1 MKDFEQNHGYP
12 EGKTHY
18 ARWDIREEHPINI
31 GRNLFGVASCMAFF
45 KIIFQF
51 EIHYKFG
58 PILFC
63 IKQVRSNIFRQR
75 TFTFSSLFTHQMNT
89 YLLAKII
96 YQQVVWDIAAIVGLY
111 LITMFSFCVGLVS
124 IFGLYHG
131 DATKFSGFEQTFKTL
146 FWIIFDPGSFISFR
160 YCFQNIFIIKLD
172 LNFLKNISS
181 YF

>member
-75 TFTFSSLFTHQMNT
+75 TFTFSSLIHSSDEYIFACKN
-89 YLLAKII
+89 YLSIGGVG
-96 YQQVVWDIAAIVGLY
+96 YCSDCWIVSNHHVFL
-111 LITMFSFCVGLVS
+111 LRWPC
-124 IFGLYHG
+124 
-131 DATKFSGFEQTFKTL
+131 
-146 FWIIFDPGSFISFR
+146 
-160 YCFQNIFIIKLD
+160 
-172 LNFLKNISS
+172 LNFWALPWRRNKILWIRANI
-181 YF
+181 

>member
-1 MKDFEQNHGYP
+1 MRDFEQKHGYP

-63 IKQVRSNIFRQR
+63 IKQVNVYLVHKSTQVLVADEMHTYFAYTNDLFIGSVGYCSDCWIVSNHHVF
-75 TFTFSSLFTHQMNT
+75 
-89 YLLAKII
+89 LLR
-96 YQQVVWDIAAIVGLY
+96 WP
-111 LITMFSFCVGLVS
+111 C
-124 IFGLYHG
+124 
-131 DATKFSGFEQTFKTL
+131 
-146 FWIIFDPGSFISFR
+146 
-160 YCFQNIFIIKLD
+160 
-172 LNFLKNISS
+172 LNFRALPWRCNKILWI
-181 YF
+181 

>member
-1 MKDFEQNHGYP
+1 MLFTTRQRNIIFNAYIHIKNLSLYILLQYIGYEVVLKQEMKDLESKNGYP

-63 IKQVRSNIFRQR
+63 IKQVCQIFWRI
-75 TFTFSSLFTHQMNT
+75 
-89 YLLAKII
+89 YLHK
-96 YQQVVWDIAAIVGLY
+96 LY
-111 LITMFSFCVGLVS
+111 YIQYTQIS
-124 IFGLYHG
+124 IPCRFVYR
-131 DATKFSGFEQTFKTL
+131 FF
-146 FWIIFDPGSFISFR
+146 IF
-160 YCFQNIFIIKLD
+160 
-172 LNFLKNISS
+172 
-181 YF
+181 

>member
-1 MKDFEQNHGYP
+1 MTSLWTSYSSSPSSQRYGCRHFYNNRNYIYIRTYLMNTSLAFVWLQYIGYEVVLKQEMKDFEQNHGYP

-63 IKQVRSNIFRQR
+63 IKQVDQ
-75 TFTFSSLFTHQMNT
+75 
-89 YLLAKII
+89 
-96 YQQVVWDIAAIVGLY
+96 
-111 LITMFSFCVGLVS
+111 MFS
-124 IFGLYHG
+124 
-131 DATKFSGFEQTFKTL
+131 
-146 FWIIFDPGSFISFR
+146 
-160 YCFQNIFIIKLD
+160 
-172 LNFLKNISS
+172 LNALKNLSTS
-181 YF
+181 